1 MRSGIKSTTNARIE
15 TSTENER
22 CRRKLSSVG
31 ETERDPLSRV
41 RLHDTVCIDFVI
53 ETEAILSAGEF
64 IEIYQPD
71 ESFRTAVI
79 LWISRPLAGCRFIA
93 PQNPDLAKFE
103 PMPVGNIRSADS
115 VVKRME
121 PPLSDDTGEEQP
133 PRASSESM
141 SIGVRIW
148 IIIGSSLL
156 LWGIISGLVFWM
168 AI

>member
-1 MRSGIKSTTNARIE
+1 MRSGIKTSTNARIE
-15 TSTENER
+15 ISTENER

-31 ETERDPLSRV
+31 ETEQDPLSRV

-53 ETEAILSAGEF
+53 ETEAILSVGEF
-64 IEIYQPD
+64 IEIYESD

-93 PQNPDLAKFE
+93 AQNPDLAKFE
-103 PMPVGNIRSADS
+103 PMPFGTIRSADS
-115 VVKRME
+115 VLKRIE
-121 PPLSDDTGEEQP
+121 PPLSDDTVEDEP

-148 IIIGSSLL
+148 IMFGSSLL

-168 AI
+168 SI